1 MACDFFPSAREHG
14 EHWTSPVYCCR
25 SNISA
30 IVIAVL
36 PSAHKYCMRIERFR
50 EKAIHVFILY
60 SMSSAYFNPPLSYIY
75 YTRTAHMAFPL
86 HSHIYVYRMCV
97 RIERTHIFFGATPRI
112 RASNLIHILCSLCN
126 RCNECHA
133 MMIIIIITETTKSRD
148 TKRLRPV
155 DSASDDTANGHGSSS
170 DFFMFME
177 NLFKRLGRCGN
188 VWARLTNR
196 ALHSNCTRARE
207 PRLTSKTTMATNT
220 HTHIYG
226 WA

>member
-1 MACDFFPSAREHG
+1 
-14 EHWTSPVYCCR
+14 
-25 SNISA
+25 
-30 IVIAVL
+30 
-36 PSAHKYCMRIERFR
+36 
-50 EKAIHVFILY
+50 
-60 SMSSAYFNPPLSYIY
+60 
-75 YTRTAHMAFPL
+75 MAFPL

-133 MMIIIIITETTKSRD
+133 MMIIIIIITETTKSRD

-220 HTHIYG
+220 HTYMVEHREQPLLRCLMRCKRATERKWIYSIYVFDIILYFRNYAIAVFRQTINVG
-226 WA
+226 LSLLLWHQPIAI